1 MGRTMDFRQKEV
13 INLCD
18 GKRLGFICD
27 VDIDFDSGAIK
38 AIVVPG
44 SGKFFG
50 MFGGGDDIVI
60 PWENISKIGV
70 DTILVELEGSS
81 SRRRTRELKTY

>member
-13 INLCD
+13 INLSD

-27 VDIDFDSGAIK
+27 VDIDFDSGVIK

-44 SGKFFG
+44 PGRFFG
-50 MFGGGDDIVI
+50 LFGGGEDTVI
-60 PWENISKIGV
+60 PWENIAKIGV
-70 DTILVELEGSS
+70 DTILVELEEGN
-81 SRRRTRELKTY
+81 SRRRHRELKSY

>member
-13 INLCD
+13 INVCD

-27 VDIDFDSGAIK
+27 VDVDFDSGVIK

-50 MFGGGDDIVI
+50 LLGVGEDIVI
-60 PWENISKIGV
+60 PWENIAKVGV
-70 DTILVELEGSS
+70 DTILVELEESS
-81 SRRRTRELKTY
+81 KKRHRELKSN

>member
-13 INLCD
+13 INVCD
-18 GKRLGFICD
+18 GRRLGFICD
-27 VDIDFDSGAIK
+27 VDIDFDSGVIK

-44 SGKFFG
+44 PGKFFG
-50 MFGGGDDIVI
+50 LFGGSDDMVI
-60 PWENISKIGV
+60 PWENIAKIGV

-81 SRRRTRELKTY
+81 SRRRQRELKS